1 MILFVQ
7 ILLKRDFQRCISI
20 SCQQH
25 PSKRAKWVCYG
36 VLQMKFLIR
45 FNIYNEIANA
55 CIFILNK
62 TALNAFALTDS
73 WFLTPSFNRK
83 YENVNKFS
91 LKKKKKMQH
100 ESMGVFKRRNR
111 IFWVWAA
118 KFDSHLPKKKRWES
132 CIPPY
137 TECLDFVARRIN
149 ICVVL
154 QCDWIFIQGWKSLT
168 YLFNCF
174 LQVRDDCRKV

>member
-62 TALNAFALTDS
+62 TALNAFDLTDS

-91 LKKKKKMQH
+91 LKKK
-100 ESMGVFKRRNR
+100 R
-111 IFWVWAA
+111 ICSTKVWAFSKDVTEFSGFGQQNSTPICRRKNA
-118 KFDSHLPKKKRWES
+118 ENLVSRLTRNASILLLEGSTSAWFFSAIES
-132 CIPPY
+132 
-137 TECLDFVARRIN
+137 
-149 ICVVL
+149 
-154 QCDWIFIQGWKSLT
+154 
-168 YLFNCF
+168 LFRAEN
-174 LQVRDDCRKV
+174 L